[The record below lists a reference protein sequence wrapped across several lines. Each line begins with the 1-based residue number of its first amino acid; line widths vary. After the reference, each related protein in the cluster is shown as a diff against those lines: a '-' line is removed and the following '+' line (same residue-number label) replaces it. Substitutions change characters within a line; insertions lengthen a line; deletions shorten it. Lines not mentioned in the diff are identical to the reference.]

1 MSYRELTMIEIRE
14 VLRRW
19 QAGQSIRQIA
29 REGGVDRKTARRY
42 LQAAEESG
50 VPRDAALSDA
60 HVHAVA
66 ERIQSRPP
74 TTSPSAEHEQLMLH
88 RSQIEAWLSAEPALR
103 LSKVHRL
110 LERDGTSVSYATL
123 RRFVMRELGLRK
135 RPATVRVDDPAPGQ
149 EAQADYGCMGL
160 MFDPV
165 TGRKRKLWAL
175 IVTLS
180 HSRYAFVW
188 PTFEQTVT
196 ATCDGLEA
204 AFRFFGGVPRVLIPD
219 NMKAIV
225 DEADA
230 MSPTL
235 NPSFLEYAQ
244 SRGFFVDPARVRKP
258 KDKPRVENMVAYVR
272 EDWFAG
278 ESFETLAGAR
288 QAAEAWCRDI
298 AGARVHGTT
307 RQVPRDV
314 YEQEERS
321 AMLPPPSAPFDVP
334 SWHDA
339 KVHDDHHIQVR
350 HSLYSVPTRYLG
362 AKVRARVDKTTVRI
376 YLGSEF
382 IKAHPRKAPGK
393 RSTDPADYP
402 VGKAPYATRRV
413 DELIESADR
422 NGQHVRVYAER
433 LMAGP
438 LPWSKM
444 RQVYGLLRLCK
455 KYGAARVEDT
465 CARAL
470 AFDVLDVPRIERML
484 KTAYKAQ
491 EQAQSG
497 GKIVRLDSPRFAR
510 RREHFETMKAES
522 DDQGGAS

>member
-1 MSYRELTMIEIRE
+1 MIEIRE

-19 QAGQSIRQIA
+19 QAGQSIREIA
-29 REGGVDRKTARRY
+29 REGCVDRKTARRY
-42 LQAAEESG
+42 VQAAEQCG
-50 VPRDAALSDA
+50 VPRDVAAISDA
-60 HVHAVA
+60 HVQAVA
-66 ERIQSRPP
+66 ERVQARPAA
-74 TTSPSAEHEQLMLH
+74 SASAEREQLLLH
-88 RSQIEAWLSAEPALR
+88 RARIEAWLSGEPALR

-110 LERDGTSVSYATL
+110 LEREGVSVSYATL

-135 RPATVRVDDPAPGQ
+135 RPPTVRVDDPAPGQ
-149 EAQADYGCMGL
+149 EAQVDYGCMGR
-160 MFDPV
+160 MYDPFA
-165 TGRKRKLWAL
+165 GRTRNLWAL
-175 IVTLS
+175 VVTLC

-204 AFRFFGGVPRVLIPD
+204 AFQFFGGIPRVIVPD
-219 NMKAIV
+219 NLKAIV
-225 DEADA
+225 DRADA
-230 MSPTL
+230 LSPTL
-235 NPSFLEYAQ
+235 NSSFLEYAQ
-244 SRGFFVDPARVRKP
+244 SRGFFVDPARVRSP

-278 ESFETLAGAR
+278 ESFESLGAAR
-288 QAAEAWCRDI
+288 ASAAQWCHDI

-307 RQVPRDV
+307 RQVPREV
-314 YEQEERS
+314 FETEERS
-321 AMLPPPSAPFDVP
+321 TMLPLPAAPFDVP
-334 SWHDA
+334 SWHEA

-362 AKVRARVDKTTVRI
+362 AKVRVRVDKSTVRI

-382 IKAHPRKAPGK
+382 IKAHPRVAPGK
-393 RSTDPADYP
+393 RSTDPTDYP

-413 DELIESADR
+413 DELIESAGR
-422 NGQHVRVYAER
+422 SGQHVRIYAER
-433 LMAGP
+433 LMTGP
-438 LPWSKM
+438 LPWSRM

-455 KYGAARVEDT
+455 KYGPARVEDA

-491 EQAQSG
+491 EKAQPG
-497 GKIVRLDSPRFAR
+497 GKLVVLHPPRFAR
-510 RREHFETMKAES
+510 EREHFETLKNKS